1 MLFHPCPASTLLYTP
16 QPYRQIGRQIGSLQ
30 HTYQAQ
36 SLAMIGNLWTGRIYQ
51 RSLNRPIARCAWER
65 SYHGRD
71 TRPELL
77 LHMHFMATALTVS
90 TAGGHLAKLGGSD
103 IVYGYSAIWVKG
115 HSMSFIFIGL
125 TGSGL
130 FETPMVD
137 VVVLQTNKSPVGTWY
152 LIPDKH
158 EQVNCNAWHNSNSW
172 MHEPVETWVD
182 RHRWLGFPVG
192 IKIYIYICGDSH
204 GPGPKPITY
213 KQTSTNVYKQV

>member
-1 MLFHPCPASTLLYTP
+1 
-16 QPYRQIGRQIGSLQ
+16 
-30 HTYQAQ
+30 
-36 SLAMIGNLWTGRIYQ
+36 
-51 RSLNRPIARCAWER
+51 
-65 SYHGRD
+65 
-71 TRPELL
+71 
-77 LHMHFMATALTVS
+77 
-90 TAGGHLAKLGGSD
+90 
-103 IVYGYSAIWVKG
+103 
-115 HSMSFIFIGL
+115 MSFIFIGL

-152 LIPDKH
+152 LILDKH
-158 EQVNCNAWHNSNSW
+158 EQVNCSAWHNSNSW